1 MKKITLASFFGVL
14 LVFTINVN
22 ASTAL
27 SWVDTPLINSF
38 EREIDKLHDFNR
50 LGMTVASDVDTD
62 VYLNTYA
69 SLESSVFS
77 ADPVLSDSII
87 SDGVSGF
94 KEANV
99 SSTTEPLPASVWLV
113 GSAVL
118 GIGGLASRRKSLP
131 G

>member
-1 MKKITLASFFGVL
+1 MKKITLANFFGRL

-22 ASTAL
+22 ASTTL

-38 EREIDKLHDFNR
+38 EGETYTLYDFNK
-50 LGMTVASDVDTD
+50 LGMTVASDLDTD
-62 VYLNTYA
+62 VYLKTYA

-77 ADPVLSDSII
+77 VDPVVSDSII
-87 SDGVSGF
+87 SDGVSDF

-99 SSTTEPLPASVWLV
+99 NLTTEPLPLSVWLV

>member
-38 EREIDKLHDFNR
+38 DRETDKLDDFNR
-50 LGMTVASDVDTD
+50 LGMTVASDVDTG
-62 VYLNTYA
+62 VYLNIYA

-77 ADPVLSDSII
+77 VDPVVSDSII

-99 SSTTEPLPASVWLV
+99 SSTTETQPASVWLV

>member
-22 ASTAL
+22 ASTSL

-38 EREIDKLHDFNR
+38 ERETDTLFDFNK
-50 LGMTVASDVDTD
+50 LGMTVASDLSAE

-69 SLESSVFS
+69 SLEGSVLS

-87 SDGVSGF
+87 SDGVSDF
-94 KEANV
+94 EEANV
-99 SSTTEPLPASVWLV
+99 ILTTQPLPASAWLV

-118 GIGGLASRRKSLP
+118 GIGGLASRRKSVP

>member
-1 MKKITLASFFGVL
+1 MKKITLASFFCVL
-14 LVFTINVN
+14 LVFAINVN
-22 ASTAL
+22 ASTSL
-27 SWVDTPLINSF
+27 GWDDTPLSNGF
-38 EREIDKLHDFNR
+38 ERETDKLYDFNK
-50 LGMTVASDVDTD
+50 LGMTVASDLDTD

-77 ADPVLSDSII
+77 VDPVVSDSII
-87 SDGVSGF
+87 SDGVSDF
-94 KEANV
+94 KGANV
-99 SSTTEPLPASVWLV
+99 NLTTEPLPLSVWLV